1 MKLFDIAF
9 RIRREDY
16 TLQSFST
23 SDSYKDNERPLEC
36 TNVSEYSYSFKQTL
50 SAEDIFEAERILK
63 NDAYAEALKQLAVA
77 ELNNRRSVRVSFDLD
92 HITFEF

>member
-9 RIRREDY
+9 RIRRDDY

-36 TNVSEYSYSFKQTL
+36 TNASEYSYSFKQTI
-50 SAEDIFEAERILK
+50 SAEDIFEAERNLK
-63 NDAYAEALKQLAVA
+63 SDAYAGALKQLLRAKV
-77 ELNNRRSVRVSFDLD
+77 EDLGSVRVSIDSD